1 MALAAFNALMEKL
14 VYKGFQLK
22 ESTIIECNPAFL
34 IKQPKKKW
42 NYIYPKHLSPLANQ
56 GKV

>member
-14 VYKGFQLK
+14 VYKGFQHK
-22 ESTIIECNPAFL
+22 ENTIIECNTAFL

-42 NYIYPKHLSPLANQ
+42 KYIYPKHLSPLANQ